1 MYNLPNELL
10 DIIVQ
15 ETYKLI
21 GYKAVSLRLINRIFS
36 CIKIRYPI
44 RKIKQIQRWWRL
56 YRGHFCR
63 CNKTKRRPWS
73 DINPSIIDLM
83 VCKRISEDTQ
93 FIEVIDNITIWKGND
108 ECIFPET
115 NRKIRVLVRE
125 LYPTYDDRIYI
136 NEKLVFEEP
145 YISRGGPLYGYGNVK
160 HGQNGQISGDILNY
174 IKIDAKVFIKS
185 VSFIVAGK
193 EIVKYK
199 YPFPTKS
206 VTFKPFLK
214 GLPLMSFPEFY
225 NYNFILIKRLI
236 ICFKL
241 HSNIPDDYLK
251 TEVTARDMYLPR
263 NIQEN
268 IMCETYIIND
278 SLGRQYMVYNASLL
292 AKK

>member
-145 YISRGGPLYGYGNVK
+145 YIASLYGCGNVRS
-160 HGQNGQISGDILNY
+160 NELNGDILNY
-174 IKIDAKVFIKS
+174 IKIDSMVPIKS
-185 VSFIVAGK
+185 VSLIVAGK
-193 EIVKYK
+193 EIIKYK

-206 VTFKPFLK
+206 VTFKPFSK
-214 GLPLMSFPEFY
+214 GFPLVSFPDDLFY
-225 NYNFILIKRLI
+225 NDNLISKKRLI

-241 HSNIPDDYLK
+241 HSNVPDDYLK
-251 TEVTARDMYLPR
+251 TEVTARDMYLPH
-263 NIQEN
+263 NIRGN
-268 IMCETYIIND
+268 IMCEAYIIND
-278 SLGRQYMVYNASLL
+278 SLGRQYMVYNATLLAL